1 MGKNFIWTGQ
11 TIIYYEGVGSIKI
24 IMKYLNSYFEKYKK
38 KHEKQIEDG
47 NQYGNLERFGWR
59 V

>member
-47 NQYGNLERFGWR
+47 
-59 V
+59 